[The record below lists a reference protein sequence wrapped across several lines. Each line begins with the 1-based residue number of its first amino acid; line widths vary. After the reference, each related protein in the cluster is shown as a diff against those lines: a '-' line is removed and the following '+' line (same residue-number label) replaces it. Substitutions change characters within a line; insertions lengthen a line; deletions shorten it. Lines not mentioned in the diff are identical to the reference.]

1 MLTHIFVSEH
11 EVNPSVPDYWS
22 SLLWSIM
29 SLTTAGCSIHAM
41 TVTGRV
47 LGVVLSAVGLI
58 FFPIFTVFL
67 TDSYANQSNSDDN
80 DAHSTSM
87 SSGNISAGASS
98 EAPKT
103 VANNKSRNQTE

>member
-1 MLTHIFVSEH
+1 LIVAVYFCSLTFFVSEH

-67 TDSYANQSNSDDN
+67 TDSYANQSGGDEDGHATTVSGGDN
-80 DAHSTSM
+80 APETS
-87 SSGNISAGASS
+87 SKVKSG
-98 EAPKT
+98 
-103 VANNKSRNQTE
+103 NQTE